1 MSVLMIVIMGV
12 GTQDMCLGLY
22 ERTAYTLSFSDLNEG
37 VLGYYMV
44 CIEICFE

>member
-1 MSVLMIVIMGV
+1 MIMIMGV

-22 ERTAYTLSFSDLNEG
+22 ERSAYTFSFSDLNEG
-37 VLGYYMV
+37 VLGYYMM